1 MKRFLGVLFSVIGF
15 VFNAIILCGLIILG
29 IDLYSRSEEEK
40 KARSGGAEK

>member
-29 IDLYSRSEEEK
+29 IDLSSRSEEEK